1 MYKMKFSDIDM
12 IHFMGRVVQEH
23 TRHYQSDFEIDKK
36 MLRESAGR
44 QDKQDNVFLWL
55 CRTAGTWLLS
65 ERNVLLKDTS
75 ENNIFNYYA
84 EQSSG
89 SVLAFA
95 VKVKKAVG
103 DAVIGDIYVLDYPA
117 HYRHIQSVGL
127 SAETVILR
135 YERGERIMK
144 ADAVPGACPDM
155 EYGKLMSIRYLPH
168 KQEELEELLWRER
181 QERERYK
188 EGKPD
193 AFIEGLAG

>member
-1 MYKMKFSDIDM
+1 MYRMKFSDIDM
-12 IHFMGRVVQEH
+12 KHFMGRVVQEH

-36 MLRESAGR
+36 MLWEAAGC
-44 QDKQDNVFLWL
+44 QDKQEKVFLWL

-65 ERNVLLKDTS
+65 EGNVFLKDTS
-75 ENNIFNYYA
+75 ENNIFNYYV
-84 EQSSG
+84 EQSSDH
-89 SVLAFA
+89 VLAFA
-95 VKVKKAVG
+95 VKIKKAVG

-117 HYRHIQSVGL
+117 YYRHIQSVGL
-127 SAETVILR
+127 SAETVILQ
-135 YERGERIMK
+135 YEQEERIVK

-188 EGKPD
+188 EGDPD
-193 AFIEGLAG
+193 AFIEGLAD

>member
-12 IHFMGRVVQEH
+12 IPFMGRVVQKH

-65 ERNVLLKDTS
+65 ERNVFLKDTS

-127 SAETVILR
+127 SDRKSV
-135 YERGERIMK
+135 
-144 ADAVPGACPDM
+144 V
-155 EYGKLMSIRYLPH
+155 
-168 KQEELEELLWRER
+168 
-181 QERERYK
+181 
-188 EGKPD
+188 
-193 AFIEGLAG
+193 

>member
-1 MYKMKFSDIDM
+1 MYRMKFSDIDM
-12 IHFMGRVVQEH
+12 IHFMGRVVQKH

-36 MLRESAGR
+36 MLREAAGH

-65 ERNVLLKDTS
+65 ERNVFLKDTS

-117 HYRHIQSVGL
+117 HDRHIQSVGL

-188 EGKPD
+188 EGNPD
-193 AFIEGLAG
+193 AFIEGLAD

>member
-12 IHFMGRVVQEH
+12 IPFMGRVVQKH

-65 ERNVLLKDTS
+65 ERNVFLKDTS

-117 HYRHIQSVGL
+117 HYRHIQSAGL

-135 YERGERIMK
+135 YERGERIVK

-188 EGKPD
+188 EGNPD